1 MQNDNEDKIRRIR
14 LISGVGDGEHTA
26 CLMSARSLLDGRS
39 FSDAHPSAVLRT
51 FGVWINDAS
60 WWDDDAER
68 TRVLLPVALDV
79 RLCASRVDASLG
91 AERLRAFRLADV
103 AVRRWAPIA
112 LDVAGMWDE
121 ARRLRELEPVVDER
135 TARAASA
142 AAWEARA
149 AANSRAAA
157 AADTSSRAA
166 AAADTSSRAAAAASC
181 AAHAHA
187 SASSLYAEDAAISA
201 ADAAVAAVAAVAA
214 DAMRGEAIALL
225 LEIAELRALG

>member
-14 LISGVGDGEHTA
+14 LISGVGDGKHTA
-26 CLMSARSLLDGRS
+26 CLMSARSLLDGRP
-39 FSDAHPSAVLRT
+39 FSDAHPSAVLRA
-51 FGVWINDAS
+51 FGVSINDAS

-79 RLCASRVDASLG
+79 RLCASRVDASPA

-112 LDVAGMWDE
+112 LDAAGRPDE

-135 TARAASA
+135 TARAADTAADAAAPRGRATASA
-142 AAWEARA
+142 AH
-149 AANSRAAA
+149 
-157 AADTSSRAA
+157 
-166 AAADTSSRAAAAASC
+166 AAAS
-181 AAHAHA
+181 AAN
-187 SASSLYAEDAAISA
+187 AAAGSA
-201 ADAAVAAVAAVAA
+201 ADAAGSAADAAAYAEDAGICAADAAYAAFAAGTSAA

-225 LEIAELRALG
+225 LEIAELRA